1 MMNMMLGL
9 PGTGAAAEI
18 LMEREKHVA
27 QNNDA
32 SKAYVVFFIE
42 FS

>member
-9 PGTGAAAEI
+9 PGTGAAAET
-18 LMEREKHVA
+18 LMEREKDVA
-27 QNNDA
+27 QNNNA
-32 SKAYVVFFIE
+32 SKAHVVLFIE